1 MTTMNLTEDDVKTL
15 LTNPSGEQRAETA
28 AKIAASLI
36 LEN

>member
-28 AKIAASLI
+28 AKIATSLI
-36 LEN
+36 LKN